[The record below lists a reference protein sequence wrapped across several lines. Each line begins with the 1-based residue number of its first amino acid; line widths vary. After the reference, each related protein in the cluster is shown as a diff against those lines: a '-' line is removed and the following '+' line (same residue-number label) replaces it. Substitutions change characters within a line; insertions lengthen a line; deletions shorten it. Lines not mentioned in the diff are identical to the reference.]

1 MFTTQDKDPRKVL
14 QPERVAILAVEQG
27 HMHEVRQVLDLGDAT
42 KRTLAMFD
50 GGLNALAGQLDRN
63 QFDLLVIHSLCRTES
78 DLAQLEQI
86 LSDHEMLPTI
96 LLSSNVDPEF
106 LIAAIHSGVRD
117 VLRLPLVPEALRDA
131 VDRIEHKV
139 VRVVTPHEKR
149 KILAFMACKGGSG
162 STFLATNLGYAL
174 GKEGAKTC
182 LLDLNLQFGDAA
194 LFVTDKL
201 PANTLADVVSDNMS
215 RLDAAFLAS
224 SMCEV
229 LPTYSVLAAPED
241 LERAAQIR
249 PDQIDVLVKL
259 ASHRYEF
266 VILDMGR
273 SLDAVSVKAL
283 DCADYIYLVMQQT
296 LPFIRDAK
304 RTVEALQGLG
314 YASDKLRLLV
324 NRYQKG
330 GEITLEDIELA
341 VGAKVHRTLPNSY
354 AAVSAAVNQGMP
366 LAAFAHRDPVAKGLE
381 AMAIELLE
389 RPDSKKAG
397 WFGNLLHHH

>member
-1 MFTTQDKDPRKVL
+1 MFSMQDKDPRKVM
-14 QPERVAILAVEQG
+14 QPERVAILAAEQG

-63 QFDLLVIHSLCRTES
+63 QFDLLVIHSICRNEA
-78 DLAQLEQI
+78 DLGQLEQI
-86 LSDHEMLPTI
+86 LSDHEGLPTI
-96 LLSSNVDPEF
+96 LLTSNVDPEF
-106 LIAAIHSGVRD
+106 LIAAMHSGVRD

-201 PANTLADVVSDNMS
+201 PANTLADVVSDNMA

-259 ASHRYEF
+259 AAHRYEF

-273 SLDAVSVKAL
+273 SLDAVSVK
-283 DCADYIYLVMQQT
+283 DRKSV
-296 LPFIRDAK
+296 
-304 RTVEALQGLG
+304 V
-314 YASDKLRLLV
+314 
-324 NRYQKG
+324 
-330 GEITLEDIELA
+330 
-341 VGAKVHRTLPNSY
+341 
-354 AAVSAAVNQGMP
+354 
-366 LAAFAHRDPVAKGLE
+366 
-381 AMAIELLE
+381 
-389 RPDSKKAG
+389 
-397 WFGNLLHHH
+397 